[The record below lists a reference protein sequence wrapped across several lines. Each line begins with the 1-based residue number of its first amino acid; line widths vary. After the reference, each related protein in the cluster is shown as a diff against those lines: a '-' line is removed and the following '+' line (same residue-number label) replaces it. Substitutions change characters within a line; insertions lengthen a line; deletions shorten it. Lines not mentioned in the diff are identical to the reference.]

1 MNQKNHS
8 SDFLFDK
15 LFSRYSPVTQ
25 IEKQNAMHEI
35 MQEITLAGLCKSG
48 FFDRAAFYG
57 GTCLR
62 IFYGLQRFSED
73 MDFSLLQAD
82 ENFTLE
88 NYFESIIAEFKALG
102 KAVVITKKAKTTQ
115 TNIESAF
122 LKENTE
128 IYNLQFTTEKQIKI
142 KIEVD
147 TQPPSD
153 FTTEY
158 KLLLLPF
165 SFMTRCYSL
174 SDLYAG
180 KMHAFLFRNWQKRVK
195 GRDWYDFEWYVRN
208 NIALSFNHLQKRT
221 EQINTLTEK
230 EFTLEIFKQMLK
242 ERIEKTNIESVK
254 NDVRPFLKN
263 PQEMEIWSTD
273 YFLQL
278 AEMINIKKISAN

>member
-1 MNQKNHS
+1 MNNS
-8 SDFLFDK
+8 IFENML
-15 LFSRYSPVTQ
+15 SRYQIVTKDDLNNATHEVMQQ
-25 IEKQNAMHEI
+25 IV
-35 MQEITLAGLCKSG
+35 LAGLFRSS
-48 FFDRAAFYG
+48 FFDKAAFFG

-73 MDFSLLQAD
+73 MDFSLLQSD
-82 ENFTLE
+82 ENFKLE
-88 NYFESIIAEFKALG
+88 NYFDSIIAEFKALG
-102 KAVVITKKAKTTQ
+102 KEVIINKKTKTTQ

-128 IYNLQFTTEKQIKI
+128 IYDLQFTTEKRIKI

-147 TQPPSD
+147 TQPPPD
-153 FTTEY
+153 FSTEY

-180 KMHAFLFRNWQKRVK
+180 KMHAFLFRNWKARVK
-195 GRDWYDFEWYVRN
+195 GRDWYDFEFYVRN
-208 NIALSFNHLQKRT
+208 DIPLNLNHLENRI
-221 EQINTLTEK
+221 EQISNLRQN
-230 EFTLEIFKQMLK
+230 EFTSEVFKKMLK
-242 ERIEKTNIESVK
+242 ERIEKTNIETVK

-263 PQEMEIWSTD
+263 PQEMEIWSTE

-278 AEMINIKKISAN
+278 ADMIRFEK